1 MFLIS
6 LFALFE
12 RMIQHN
18 RHKYLPLVVA
28 ASFTRSDNPHEGKE
42 WQLQGKE
49 IIVIPP

>member
-1 MFLIS
+1 MFLMS

-28 ASFTRSDNPHEGKE
+28 APFTRSDNPYEGKGR
-42 WQLQGKE
+42 QLRGKE
-49 IIVIPP
+49 ISVIPL